1 MTMSGG
7 CYVYVCIRGVVV
19 LAKVLSSTVL
29 GVDSALIEVEVD
41 LANGLPTFTTVGLP
55 DASIRESRDRVKAA
69 MANSGFPFPMKRIT
83 VNLAPAHL
91 RKEGTAFD
99 LPIAL
104 GILQAAGYI
113 PAEALRRYVIVGE
126 LSLDGR
132 VKAVTGAMP
141 MALAVR
147 EHALEGMLVPAE
159 NAPEAAVIDDVPV
172 YGVATLAQAMGFF
185 NGTVVLPPTRCDVA
199 ALFQRQAAY
208 TDDFA
213 DVKGQQHVKRALEVA
228 AAGGHNVLLVGPPGS
243 GKSLMAR
250 RLPSILPNI
259 SLEEAIETSKIHSIA
274 GLLSRDHALVAT
286 RPFRAPHHSTSDAG
300 LIGGGHIPTP
310 GEVSLAHNGVL
321 FLDELPEFR
330 RSVLEVLRQPL
341 EDAHVTIARAAMTLT
356 FPARVMLAAAMNP
369 CLCGFAT
376 DPQRT
381 CTCSAQQMQRYN
393 ARVSGP
399 LLDRI
404 DIHIDVPPVS
414 YTDLAAPADGETSAV
429 IRARVNAARQCQQA
443 RFTEMDVPHNAA
455 MGVREIR
462 QYCHLDAAGERMLEQ
477 AMQHF
482 GLSARAH
489 DRIRKVARTIADLE
503 GSDAITAAHLAEA
516 IQYRT
521 LDRQE
526 INR

>member
-1 MTMSGG
+1 M
-7 CYVYVCIRGVVV
+7 
-19 LAKVLSSTVL
+19 LAKVLSSSLL
-29 GVDSALIEVEVD
+29 GVEAQTVEVEVD

-69 MANSGFPFPMKRIT
+69 MANSGFPFPLKRIT

-113 PAEALRRYVIVGE
+113 QSDMLQEYVVIGE

-132 VKAVTGAMP
+132 VKALSGVMP
-141 MALAVR
+141 MAVGLRQAHV
-147 EHALEGMLVPAE
+147 AGLIVPAE
-159 NAPEAAVIDDVPV
+159 NAAEAAVIDEVPIF
-172 YGVATLAQAMGFF
+172 GVETLAQAIGFF
-185 NGTVVLPPTRCDVA
+185 NGTEFISRTECDVE
-199 ALFQRQAAY
+199 ALFRHQALY
-208 TDDFA
+208 TEDFA

-228 AAGGHNVLLVGPPGS
+228 AAGAHNILLIGPPGS

-250 RLPSILPNI
+250 RLPSILPDM
-259 SLEEAIETSKIHSIA
+259 SLEEAIETSKIYSIA
-274 GLLSRDHALVAT
+274 GLLHGERALVAT

-300 LIGGGHIPTP
+300 LIGGGNIPGP

-341 EDAHVTIARAAMTLT
+341 EDAQVTIARAAMTLT
-356 FPARVMLAAAMNP
+356 FPARFMLATAMNP
-369 CLCGFAT
+369 CPCGFLN
-376 DPQRT
+376 DPQHI
-381 CTCSAQQMQRYN
+381 CTCSAQQIQRYN
-393 ARVSGP
+393 TRVSGP

-404 DIHIDVPPVS
+404 DLHVEVPPVR
-414 YTDLAAPADGETSAV
+414 YTELASEATAETSAD
-429 IRARVNAARQCQQA
+429 IRARVNAARLRQRD
-443 RFTEMDVPHNAA
+443 RFAGTTLPHNAA

-462 QYCHLDAAGERMLEQ
+462 RYCTLETAGERLIEQ

-489 DRIRKVARTIADLE
+489 DRILKVARTIADLAD
-503 GSDAITAAHLAEA
+503 SDTITPAHLSEA

-521 LDRQE
+521 LDRH
-526 INR
+526 

>member
-1 MTMSGG
+1 
-7 CYVYVCIRGVVV
+7 V
-19 LAKVLSSTVL
+19 
-29 GVDSALIEVEVD
+29 EVEVD

-69 MANSGFPFPMKRIT
+69 MANSGFAFPLKRIT

-113 PAEALRRYVIVGE
+113 QSAQLHKYVVIGE

-132 VKAVTGAMP
+132 VKAVAGVLP
-141 MALAVR
+141 MALALRRSEV
-147 EHALEGMLVPAE
+147 AGLLVPTE
-159 NAPEAAVIDDVPV
+159 NAAEAALVEDVPV
-172 YGVATLAQAMGFF
+172 FGVATLAQAMGFF
-185 NGTVVLPPTRCDVA
+185 NGTEPLLPTVCDVQ
-199 ALFQRQAAY
+199 ALFQQQAHY
-208 TDDFA
+208 GEDFA

-228 AAGGHNVLLVGPPGS
+228 AAGAHNVLLMGPPGS

-250 RLPSILPNI
+250 RLPSILPDMT
-259 SLEEAIETSKIHSIA
+259 LAEAIETSKVHSIA
-274 GLLSRDHALVAT
+274 GLLSRERSLIAT

-300 LIGGGHIPTP
+300 LIGGGTIPGP

-341 EDAHVTIARAAMTLT
+341 EDAQVTIARAAVTLT
-356 FPARVMLAAAMNP
+356 FPARFMLAAAMNP
-369 CLCGFAT
+369 CPCGYLS
-376 DPQRT
+376 DPQRS
-381 CTCSAQQMQRYN
+381 CLCSTQQIQRYT

-404 DIHIDVPPVS
+404 DLHVDVPPVQYAELTS
-414 YTDLAAPADGETSAV
+414 TTEAEPSAA
-429 IRARVNAARQCQQA
+429 IRARVNAARARQHA
-443 RFTEMDVPHNAA
+443 RFAGTTIPHNAA
-455 MGVREIR
+455 MGTRQLR
-462 QYCHLDAAGERMLEQ
+462 QYCQLDAAGERLLAQ
-477 AMQHF
+477 AMRHY
-482 GLSARAH
+482 GLSARAY
-489 DRIRKVARTIADLE
+489 DRIRKVARTIADLAGE
-503 GSDAITAAHLAEA
+503 EAITPAHLSEA

-521 LDRQE
+521 LDRQ
-526 INR
+526 